1 MARIRMA
8 QYGTGHGHAGGKMNS
23 MLKHPD
29 VEVAG
34 IFEPNAEKAAAA
46 RSGSAFADV
55 TWFESEHQMLEDDT
69 IIAIAS
75 EGSNDESLPQT
86 EAIIQA
92 GKHAW
97 YDKPAGEDFPRWQA
111 VVDTARS
118 KGLHIQMGYMLRYHP
133 AFMQVADWA
142 REGFLGDVFSIR
154 GHMSTSVP
162 PESQAK
168 IAAHKGGIHFDLGGH
183 MLDQVVWILG
193 RPERVTSFLRSDTAD
208 VPDFTDNS
216 LVVYEFDNAMAFID
230 IAAMETRP
238 MARRFEVFGT
248 KGSAILLE
256 PFEPG
261 GRIRLALDEARGGYE
276 EGEQLIELKP
286 MGRGETYDRELDHF
300 LSVVLDGAA
309 PDRGLDFELL
319 VQETLLRG
327 TGHLS

>member
-1 MARIRMA
+1 
-8 QYGTGHGHAGGKMNS
+8 
-23 MLKHPD
+23 
-29 VEVAG
+29 
-34 IFEPNAEKAAAA
+34 
-46 RSGSAFADV
+46 
-55 TWFESEHQMLEDDT
+55 
-69 IIAIAS
+69 
-75 EGSNDESLPQT
+75 
-86 EAIIQA
+86 
-92 GKHAW
+92 
-97 YDKPAGEDFPRWQA
+97 
-111 VVDTARS
+111 
-118 KGLHIQMGYMLRYHP
+118 
-133 AFMQVADWA
+133 
-142 REGFLGDVFSIR
+142 
-154 GHMSTSVP
+154 
-162 PESQAK
+162 
-168 IAAHKGGIHFDLGGH
+168 
-183 MLDQVVWILG
+183 
-193 RPERVTSFLRSDTAD
+193 
-208 VPDFTDNS
+208 
-216 LVVYEFDNAMAFID
+216 VYEFDNAMAFID